1 MANDRLLSE
10 LDWSGTELGA
20 IEDWP
25 AERRAVVQ
33 TALGSLFPIC
43 LAWGDDLVQIYN
55 DGYNRI
61 YGDKHPGAFGAKAVE
76 SWPEIWE
83 FLKPALDRV
92 KAEKQAHLF
101 RDHLLPLQKSR
112 SLEECY
118 FTFCYSPI
126 FAADGRV
133 EGIMS
138 VAVETTQ
145 EAIEMRR
152 RPLTTLVIEAA
163 REDPHPISTKLKET
177 VEDNVL
183 DAKSALVFKEN
194 TKGHPVE
201 WALRCEGG
209 CEGRILSAI
218 TAVPERPAFGVVT
231 FEETSAGSE
240 HADFLGYVTF
250 TSIDGHS
257 RKTLVLWP
265 SALVTQESLTDLLF
279 KLDKRLR
286 AATEHLITLG
296 NIKDELAQSD
306 LVYRFLFE
314 NTLDGVVFSSPDMHG
329 KGTETIIGVNKAAC
343 AMLGYEAEEMIG
355 MRRDDFFFAEDERV
369 MSAISERAQQKV
381 FKGELVFRHKSG
393 RPVTLEITSILS
405 GLRSGQRRS
414 MSILRDWTQELN
426 VERERA
432 ERSRLESIAQ
442 MTGGIAHDFN
452 NLLTVIVSAAEH
464 LDAGIADL
472 DQKEVVRD
480 ILTASS
486 RAANLTSQLLAYARR
501 QNLQPMSIDVNAAIR
516 QIERLAQTV
525 VGKDVQIHYDY
536 SRRNLIADVDL
547 AQLTSALVNL
557 IKNASDAMDGRGRI
571 VVTTRAEQ
579 GGETLVRLSLPPG
592 KYVAITVQDTGSG
605 IGSKILP
612 RVFDPFFTTKADQGG
627 SGLGLS
633 MVQGFARQS
642 GGEIMLQ
649 PAPGGGTLARLFLPH
664 GLGTAKQ
671 ITQSSVARP
680 AGDIGHGFD
689 VLVAD
694 DDPLIRRQVTRIL
707 QSLDMTYIEA
717 GTGAEAIELLKKLP
731 RLVLTDLAM
740 PGSQTGIDVIH
751 ACLEARPRI
760 PVIVMSGF
768 AADPRWTAASVRADV
783 VMTKPFSRD
792 ELVGSI
798 GKLLN

>member
-1 MANDRLLSE
+1 MENVRLLAE
-10 LDWSGTELGA
+10 FDWSQTELGA

-33 TALGSLFPIC
+33 TALGSLFPIW

-92 KAEKQAHLF
+92 KAEKQPHLF
-101 RDHLLPLQKSR
+101 RDHLLPLQKSQ
-112 SLEECY
+112 SVEECY

-126 FAADGRV
+126 FAADGSV
-133 EGIMS
+133 EGVMS

-145 EAIEMRR
+145 EAIDMRR
-152 RPLTTLVIEAA
+152 RPLTTLIIEAA
-163 REDPHPISTKLKET
+163 PKDPHPISTKLKET

-194 TKGHPVE
+194 TEVHPVE

-209 CEGRILSAI
+209 CEDRILSAI

-231 FEETSAGSE
+231 LEERSAGSE

-286 AATEHLITLG
+286 VATEHLITLG
-296 NIKDELAQSD
+296 NIKDELAHSD

-355 MRRDDFFFAEDERV
+355 MRRDDWFFADDERV

-464 LDAGIADL
+464 LEACIADL
-472 DQKEVVRD
+472 DQKEVVSD

-501 QNLQPMSIDVNAAIR
+501 QNLEPMSVDVNAAIR
-516 QIERLAQTV
+516 QIGRLAQTV

-536 SRRNLIADVDL
+536 SRRSLTADVDL

-557 IKNASDAMDGRGRI
+557 IKNASDAMEGRGRV
-571 VVTTRAEQ
+571 VVTTRVEQ
-579 GGETLVRLSLPPG
+579 DAETLAKLALRPG
-592 KYVAITVQDTGSG
+592 KYVSISVRDTGVG
-605 IGSKILP
+605 ISSKNLP
-612 RVFDPFFTTKADQGG
+612 RIFDPFFTTKAGQGG

-642 GGEIMLQ
+642 GGDIMLQ
-649 PAPGGGTLARLFLPH
+649 SAPGGGTLARLFLPQRVRS
-664 GLGTAKQ
+664 AKQ
-671 ITQSSVARP
+671 AARSGVTR
-680 AGDIGHGFD
+680 ATGDIAHGFD
-689 VLVAD
+689 VLVVD
-694 DDPLIRRQVTRIL
+694 DDPLIRRQVTRL
-707 QSLDMTYIEA
+707 LTRLDVTHAEA
-717 GTGAEAIELLKKLP
+717 GTGAEAIELLKMRPK
-731 RLVLTDLAM
+731 LVLTDLAM
-740 PGSQTGIDVIH
+740 PGAETGIEVAS
-751 ACLEARPRI
+751 ACLQAIPRI

-783 VMTKPFSRD
+783 SLTKPFSRD
-792 ELVGSI
+792 ELLRAIKKALG
-798 GKLLN
+798 